1 KSICTPFGIDQEGLF
16 ADLDWDSILDKTAE
30 NHRLSL
36 KEVSK
41 YPSIRRDFAL
51 LIDKTVNFSQ
61 IEEIAYTS
69 EKKLL
74 KNVGLFDV
82 YQGKNLPENK
92 KSYAVSF
99 TFLDDKK
106 TLTDKKVDKIMEKL
120 RKRLES
126 QLDAELR

>member
-1 KSICTPFGIDQEGLF
+1 MKGTLNTIFQRLGLDLDFTAGTEEGIFSEGLNIASDAENLGFFGVLKKSICAPFGIDQEVLF

-69 EKKLL
+69 EKK
-74 KNVGLFDV
+74 
-82 YQGKNLPENK
+82 
-92 KSYAVSF
+92 
-99 TFLDDKK
+99 
-106 TLTDKKVDKIMEKL
+106 
-120 RKRLES
+120 
-126 QLDAELR
+126 